1 MSEMTFDLGLQT
13 TSSPDPWTESGYS
26 EWKQYARS
34 VRRAWM
40 EMMGLSDEEIEE
52 QCVIE
57 PPTDLD
63 EELTQY
69 NAMFEVQAINKQNW

>member
-1 MSEMTFDLGLQT
+1 MPSISQNNFLRS
-13 TSSPDPWTESGYS
+13 TSSVDPLENSAKWINNAE
-26 EWKQYARS
+26 Q

-40 EMMGLSDEEIEE
+40 EMMGMSDEDIEYHL
-52 QCVIE
+52 VND

-69 NAMFEVQAINKQNW
+69 NAMCRVQENYGN